1 MDKVDNKRLE
11 KLKQQRSQLSA
22 RIQSIEARE
31 KHQDRKK
38 ETRRKIL
45 IGAYYW
51 DKAKLEG
58 QEDEVKQLMDGYLSR
73 DSDRALF
80 DLPMLKQEVEVT
92 NKENTEDMQE

>member
-1 MDKVDNKRLE
+1 MGKDNNKQLE

-22 RIQSIEARE
+22 RIQTIEARE

-58 QEDEVKQLMDGYLSR
+58 QEDEMKQLMDSYLSR
-73 DSDRALF
+73 DSDRVLF
-80 DLPMLKQEVEVT
+80 DLPMLKQEVEVS
-92 NKENTEDMQE
+92 NKGNTEEMQE